1 MIKKFSL
8 VILFTIGLFSIASAE
23 KGIKIGI
30 SGQMG
35 VFSADAKETE
45 ASEVS
50 PKGEATGIIAYGSV
64 FAEKSLPG
72 SLSRL
77 SLGVD
82 YVPYA
87 LESETTEDNK
97 SDLSGSTAR
106 ATVINKVQVD
116 FEDLLTFYAS
126 LNITENLYIKAGFA
140 QVDVITNENLGTG
153 SAYGNTS
160 LDGTVYGI
168 GYNYD
173 ADNGMFFRVE
183 GNVMEFDGASLTSTT
198 NSDNK
203 IDMSEINGAS
213 GKISIGK
220 SF

>member
-1 MIKKFSL
+1 MKKLSL
-8 VILFTIGLFSIASAE
+8 VLLFTLGLFSTAFAE
-23 KGIKIGI
+23 KGIKIGV

-45 ASEVS
+45 NSQISA
-50 PKGEATGIIAYGSV
+50 KGEATGIIAYGSV
-64 FAEKSLPG
+64 FAEKTLG
-72 SLSRL
+72 GELNRL
-77 SLGVD
+77 SVGVD

-97 SDLSGSTAR
+97 IDGGAAVT
-106 ATVINKVQVD
+106 NKVQVD

-140 QVDVITNENLGTG
+140 QVEVITNENLGTG
-153 SAYGNTS
+153 STYGNTS
-160 LDGTVYGI
+160 LDGTVYGV

-173 ADNGMFFRVE
+173 TDNGMFFRVE
-183 GNVMEFDGASLTSTT
+183 GNIMEFDGASLTSTT